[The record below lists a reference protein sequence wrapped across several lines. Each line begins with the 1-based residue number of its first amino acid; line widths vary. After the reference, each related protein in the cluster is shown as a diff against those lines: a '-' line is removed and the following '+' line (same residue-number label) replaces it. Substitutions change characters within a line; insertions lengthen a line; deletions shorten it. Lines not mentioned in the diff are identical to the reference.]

1 MHFTPK
7 DQILLLSGL
16 DADEARRARLW
27 SLPELRLNVRRLS
40 QAGLVDAGGL
50 ARPAGVDAARSLHH
64 ITLDDL
70 LAEHLPQQ
78 SGRTAPKAGESPEA
92 VSS

>member
-16 DADEARRARLW
+16 SPDEVQRARLW
-27 SLPELRLNVRRLS
+27 SLPELDRNLQRLT
-40 QAGLVDAGGL
+40 QAGLVDGDSL
-50 ARPAGVDAARSLHH
+50 TRPAGVRAARSLHH

-70 LAEHLPQQ
+70 LAEHLPEEHD
-78 SGRTAPKAGESPEA
+78 TPPA
-92 VSS
+92 